1 MNIATRLHYYSCNF
15 VTKQIL
21 QTMKYYIEKTTDA
34 SFEEAITRVT
44 EELKKE
50 GFGVL
55 TEIDVSATLKKKIDV
70 DFKNYRILGAC
81 NPSFAYKALST
92 EDKIGTMLPC
102 NIIVQQISA
111 SQVEIAA
118 VNPIASMQA
127 IENDELNSVANEIL
141 AKLERV
147 ISNS

>member
-1 MNIATRLHYYSCNF
+1 
-15 VTKQIL
+15 
-21 QTMKYYIEKTTDA
+21 MKYYIEKTTDA

-55 TEIDVSATLKKKIDV
+55 TDIDVSATLKKKIDV

>member
-1 MNIATRLHYYSCNF
+1 
-15 VTKQIL
+15 
-21 QTMKYYIEKTTDA
+21 MKYYIEKTTDA

-70 DFKNYRILGAC
+70 DFKNYKILGAC

-127 IENDELNSVANEIL
+127 IENDELSEVAKEIL

-147 ISNS
+147 ISNT